1 MFKII
6 LIPKQIKGN
15 VKAMQEKSDQ
25 KLKTLHQDMVV
36 KKPAAA
42 AASPKKP
49 VEKKKKAAPVSA
61 KSTRQKMGKLN
72 V

>member
-1 MFKII
+1 MFKFIF
-6 LIPKQIKGN
+6 IPKQIKGN

-42 AASPKKP
+42 ASPKKP